1 MGAREAV
8 LLGSQLLSFV
18 ALETL
23 VCVYEVDAC
32 GYLLSVCIS
41 RLDFFVTI
49 HSWKLCHNVVCQNFL
64 KE

>member
-18 ALETL
+18 ALEML
-23 VCVYEVDAC
+23 VCVYEVGAW

-41 RLDFFVTI
+41 RPDFFITI
-49 HSWKLCHNVVCQNFL
+49 HVLETML
-64 KE
+64 

>member
-18 ALETL
+18 ALEML
-23 VCVYEVDAC
+23 VCVYELGAC

-41 RLDFFVTI
+41 RLDFITI
-49 HSWKLCHNVVCQNFL
+49 HSWKPCHNVVCQNFP
-64 KE
+64 EE